1 MDPRGSPPG
10 VRMRVTDAVFERD
23 YTAIRGVRFAV
34 FVDEQR
40 IDPDLEM
47 DDRDAHCEHVLAWN
61 ARDEVVGTG
70 RIDFA
75 AGGKVGRVAV
85 LASERGSGVGTALME
100 KLHDVARSRGIAAVW
115 CNAQV
120 SAVSFYLGLGYRVV
134 SARFEE
140 AGIDHV
146 RMTREL

>member
-1 MDPRGSPPG
+1 MN
-10 VRMRVTDAVFERD
+10 VTAADFDRD
-23 YTAIRGVRFAV
+23 HAAIRAVRFAV

-47 DDRDAHCEHVLAWN
+47 DDRDPHCEHVLA
-61 ARDEVVGTG
+61 RDALGDAVGTG

-85 LASERGSGVGTALME
+85 LASARGTGIGTALME
-100 KLHDVARSRGIAAVW
+100 KLHELALARGITAVW

-120 SAVSFYLGLGYRVV
+120 AAAPFYLRLGYRIV
-134 SARFEE
+134 SEKFEE

-146 RMTREL
+146 RMERTL

>member
-1 MDPRGSPPG
+1 MNVAAAD
-10 VRMRVTDAVFERD
+10 FNRD
-23 YTAIRGVRFAV
+23 YAAIRAVRFAV

-47 DDRDAHCEHVLAWN
+47 DDRDPHCAHVLARD
-61 ARDEVVGTG
+61 ARGEAVGTG

-85 LASERGSGVGTALME
+85 LASARGTGVGTALME
-100 KLHDVARSRGIAAVW
+100 KLHALALARGVASVW

-120 SAVSFYLGLGYRVV
+120 SAVPFYCGLGYRIVGE
-134 SARFEE
+134 RFEE

-146 RMTREL
+146 RMERDL

>member
-1 MDPRGSPPG
+1 MK
-10 VRMRVTDAVFERD
+10 VTAADFQRD
-23 YTAIRGVRFAV
+23 NAAIRRVRFAV

-47 DDRDAHCEHVLAWN
+47 DDRDPHCEHVLAWD
-61 ARDEVVGTG
+61 AHGDAVGTG

-75 AGGKVGRVAV
+75 PSGKSGKVGRVAV
-85 LASERGSGVGTALME
+85 LASARGTGVGKALME
-100 KLHDVARSRGIAAVW
+100 QLHALARSRGSTTVW

-120 SAVSFYLGLGYRVV
+120 SAAPFYAGLGYRIVGE
-134 SARFEE
+134 RFEE

-146 RMTREL
+146 RMEREL